1 MATWGAQG
9 RTLDSEPQALVSL
22 LVKPEAGA
30 CLGVS
35 PGWCLHRGSGH
46 ESEPQA
52 KDTGERE
59 EGEEH
64 THMHA
69 HTHTHTDCFLEG
81 AVLAVKMLNGQGD
94 GNIPLVSF
102 MPFTGTLRDETFPE
116 TIKR

>member
-1 MATWGAQG
+1 MSHQAGVCTGVPVMNQSPKP
-9 RTLDSEPQALVSL
+9 RTL
-22 LVKPEAGA
+22 
-30 CLGVS
+30 
-35 PGWCLHRGSGH
+35 
-46 ESEPQA
+46 
-52 KDTGERE
+52 ERE
-59 EGEEH
+59 RRERNTH
-64 THMHA
+64 TCT